1 MNDDRRRYPRYEAR
15 ALRGAYDGM
24 RPVDVVTIGLGG
36 MLVKL
41 PEEAALDDLVRV
53 ELDLEGGPFVSEA
66 RVVFVGPDTTSRD
79 DRGYRVGLSFE
90 DPPPGEQLRL
100 ERYIR
105 REYE

>member
-1 MNDDRRRYPRYEAR
+1 MSDERRRYRRYAAR
-15 ALRGAYDGM
+15 DLRGTYEGDG
-24 RPVDVVTIGLGG
+24 PFEVVTIGLGG

-41 PEEAALDDLVRV
+41 PDEASLDDLVRV
-53 ELDLEGGPFVSEA
+53 ELDLGSESFAGEG
-66 RVVFVGPDTTSRD
+66 RVVFVGPDTTSSRNE
-79 DRGYRVGLSFE
+79 GYRVGLAFE